1 MAHERYLVVPV
12 LCFQI
17 VGPASRTLPGGI
29 PTPRLP
35 IGSMPKTLGCED
47 ICWVPGSQFPASFII
62 SWARPCPLQNNVH
75 SSTGHLVA
83 LSSVLYLI
91 LRVTD
96 ERLHIIHY
104 LNCIRLHYAT
114 LHQSIPCDIIA
125 CAIVSSCGIPA
136 MLYDICSC
144 IIHMLYQNNLY
155 DIP

>member
-75 SSTGHLVA
+75 SSTGLLVA

-96 ERLHIIHY
+96 ERLLIIHY